1 MGGDMGLMRKSEA
14 VNFRVRHWTPKAT
27 VRFKRS
33 SRQMSDCGAISTPST
48 CWPPGFLSIPDSC
61 FRVRVSTDFSE
72 LPPPQASPAQWLRF
86 PQLLI
91 PDNLAV
97 SAICCLGPHCWPSSP
112 LSPSLSSFHSLPS
125 LITAWSG
132 LLATFSSLQ
141 FLPTLDSAR
150 CPWLCRPS
158 DLQ

>member
-1 MGGDMGLMRKSEA
+1 
-14 VNFRVRHWTPKAT
+14 
-27 VRFKRS
+27 
-33 SRQMSDCGAISTPST
+33 MSDCGAISTPST
-48 CWPPGFLSIPDSC
+48 RWPPGFLSIPDSC
-61 FRVRVSTDFSE
+61 FRVRVSTDVSE
-72 LPPPQASPAQWLRF
+72 LPPCSLPQASPAQWLRF

-97 SAICCLGPHCWPSSP
+97 SAMCCLGPHCLPSSP

-132 LLATFSSLQ
+132 LLAMSSSLL

-150 CPWLCRPS
+150 CPWLCRPQIYS
-158 DLQ
+158 KNLPLNNTLGQSCPQFM